1 MFSVK
6 IRGVRVCADIGFLA
20 VISLISLSG
29 KSICGFSFLACI
41 LHELGHLAAIYAYGN
56 GIRKIPL
63 LRCCAVT
70 RGNEKAQQRNSCF
83 FAILL
88 GK

>member
-29 KSICGFSFLACI
+29 KSICGFSFLASV
-41 LHELGHLAAIYAYGN
+41 AID
-56 GIRKIPL
+56 
-63 LRCCAVT
+63 LRSGAV
-70 RGNEKAQQRNSCF
+70 Q
-83 FAILL
+83 
-88 GK
+88 